1 MKKTHPSLRMV
12 CTAIAAAAAL
22 ALSACSR
29 QEQAAAPAAAS
40 TGDAAASVIR
50 HAVTDAEF
58 NQLVLAAETPVLVD
72 FWASWCPPCRFME
85 PILTEVATEQ
95 AATLRVVKVN
105 ADDAQALAQRFQ
117 VRALPT
123 LMLFRGGQAVGVHEG
138 AMRKD
143 ALVQWIEQQLGKA
156 AP

>member
-1 MKKTHPSLRMV
+1 MTKSLLSIRLF
-12 CTAIAAAAAL
+12 CTTIAAL
-22 ALSACSR
+22 AIAACSR
-29 QEQAAAPAAAS
+29 QEPPAAPAAAA
-40 TGDAAASVIR
+40 TGDAAASPIR

-85 PILTEVATEQ
+85 PILTEVATQQ
-95 AATLRVVKVN
+95 ADTLRVVKVN
-105 ADDAQALAQRFQ
+105 TDDAQGLAQRFQ

-138 AMRKD
+138 AMRKES
-143 ALVQWIEQQLGKA
+143 LMQWIEQQLGKA

>member
-1 MKKTHPSLRMV
+1 MTITHPSFRVAFTL
-12 CTAIAAAAAL
+12 AAVL
-22 ALSACSR
+22 ACSACSR
-29 QEQAAAPAAAS
+29 QEQVAAPTIAA
-40 TGDAAASVIR
+40 TGEAATSLIR
-50 HAVTDAEF
+50 HALTDAEF

-85 PILTEVATEQ
+85 PILAEVAAEQ
-95 AATLRVVKVN
+95 SATLRVVKVN

-138 AMRKD
+138 AMRK
-143 ALVQWIEQQLGKA
+143 ASLVQWIEQQLGKA